1 MRFGVGFPTCREGVA
16 YPVPYVRP
24 QELPTI
30 ARRAEELD
38 YYSLWGNDHFTTPSV
53 IQATQAAPPN
63 FYEPLITYASLIH
76 VTRRL
81 RFVVSVLVLPQ
92 REVILLAKQLATLD
106 VLSEGRVVLG
116 VGIGAYREEFETVH
130 PELKGANRGLI
141 LEEGVQGL
149 RFLFTRRRAHF
160 EGKYV
165 RFGEVELAPK
175 PAQDPFPIYI
185 SAHGATALR
194 RAGRIADGLIVAGLR
209 PGQIAEAKR
218 ELAASAA
225 ASGRNAASLSLH
237 VQLWLSFGRDQVE
250 AEGKLRR
257 SQHFR
262 RLVANHPEH
271 SEAAVL
277 ADFRSGNLFGA
288 PEDVTDQL
296 RVFERAGVTH
306 MGIVFLGETTDEL
319 LSDMNL
325 FAEQVMPAFA
335 Q

>member
-24 QELPTI
+24 QEFPTI
-30 ARRAEELD
+30 ARRAEELG

-92 REVILLAKQLATLD
+92 REVILLARQLATLD
-106 VLSEGRVVLG
+106 VLSEGRVILG
-116 VGIGAYREEFETVH
+116 VGIGAYREEFEAVH
-130 PELKGANRGLI
+130 PEFRGANRGLM
-141 LEEGVQGL
+141 LEEGVQAL
-149 RFLFTRRRAHF
+149 RCLFTRRRARF
-160 EGKYV
+160 EGKFV

-175 PAQDPFPIYI
+175 PMQDPFPIHI
-185 SAHGATALR
+185 SAHSATALR
-194 RAGRIADGLIVAGLR
+194 RAGRMADGLIVAGFR
-209 PGQIAEAKR
+209 PAQIAEAKR
-218 ELAASAA
+218 EVAAGATE
-225 ASGRNAASLSLH
+225 SGRDAASLDLH

-250 AEGKLRR
+250 AEAKLRG

-262 RLVANHPEH
+262 RLVANHPER

-277 ADFRSGNLFGA
+277 ADFRAGNLFGT
-288 PEDVTDQL
+288 PDHVTDQL
-296 RVFERAGVTH
+296 RVFERAGATH
-306 MGIVFLGETTDEL
+306 VGIVFLGQTTDEL
-319 LSDMNL
+319 LSDMSL
-325 FAEQVMPAFA
+325 FAERVMPAFA
-335 Q
+335 R